1 MSATPS
7 AASIEAHSPTEP
19 TSKNRFSELASEEQ
33 VQRVIAALG
42 QNGIT
47 ATVVRDRAE
56 AVRTVLDLIP
66 NGSVVLDGASQT
78 LVALGLNESL
88 ADPNRFRNL
97 RPELMRLRKEKQ
109 DDAQRKLGA
118 APDVIV
124 GSVHAITERGQ
135 VVIASASGSQLGPYV
150 SGAGK
155 VIWVAGTQKIVPDL
169 DAAFQRIQEYS
180 LPLESARAQAAYGF
194 PSFVGK
200 LLIIQREHVPGRIH
214 LVLLRENLGY

>member
-1 MSATPS
+1 MSATSS
-7 AASIEAHSPTEP
+7 AATTHAHPPTEP
-19 TSKNRFSELASEEQ
+19 IPKSRFSELATEEQ
-33 VQRVIAALG
+33 IQRVIAALG
-42 QNGIT
+42 ANGIT
-47 ATVVRDRAE
+47 ASVVRDRAE

-66 NGSVVLDGASQT
+66 NRSEVLDGSSQT

-88 ADPNRFRNL
+88 ADPSRFRNI
-97 RPELMRLRKEKQ
+97 RAELLRLRQEKQ

-124 GSVHAITERGQ
+124 GSVHAITEKGQ

-150 SGAGK
+150 YGAGK

-169 DAAFQRIQEYS
+169 DTAFQRIEEYT

-194 PSFVGK
+194 SSFVGK
-200 LLIIQREHVPGRIH
+200 LLVIQREHVPGRIH
-214 LVLLRENLGY
+214 LVLIRENLGF